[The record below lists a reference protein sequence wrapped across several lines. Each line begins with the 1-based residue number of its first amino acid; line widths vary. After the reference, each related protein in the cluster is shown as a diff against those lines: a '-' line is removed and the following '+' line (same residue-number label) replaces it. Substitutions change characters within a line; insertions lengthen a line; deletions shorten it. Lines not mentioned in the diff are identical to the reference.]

1 MVQKRTVEL
10 WVGIFVAGGLLAV
23 AMLAFR
29 VGNLGSADVS
39 NPYVVTAKF
48 QNIGGLKVKAAVTMA
63 GVRIGRVTNIGFDP
77 RNYEAIVS
85 MSIDGRYKNIPDDAS
100 ASILTSGLLGE
111 QYIGIVPGGSDQYL
125 KNGSQITL
133 TQSALVLENLIGQVM
148 VKLTEGSGTEKK

>member
-1 MVQKRTVEL
+1 LEL

-29 VGNLGSADVS
+29 VGNLGTADVS
-39 NPYVVTAKF
+39 NPYEVTAKF

-63 GVRIGRVTNIGFDP
+63 GVRIGRVSKIGFDA
-77 RNYEAIVS
+77 RNYEAIVT
-85 MSIDGRYKNIPDDAS
+85 MSIDGKYKNIPDDAS

-125 KNGSQITL
+125 KNGGQIQL

>member
-85 MSIDGRYKNIPDDAS
+85 MSIDGKYKNIPDDAS